1 MRRHMHSSGSTMPA
15 AHSAT
20 AGSRWLVT
28 AVSLC
33 GALAGASIIE
43 ALAALASRSSA
54 PISPDHLIAGPLALA
69 GAICGGLLA
78 AVLVSKEHHAA
89 SDSPDALA
97 DLQLVTDM
105 APADPMLWHP
115 AALVVPAVRMSPTLS
130 LRPSRAVP
138 RARRVRRALRHH
150 GTTRHPAH
158 TALSHQTLP
167 R

>member
-1 MRRHMHSSGSTMPA
+1 MRRHMQSSGSTTSA
-15 AHSAT
+15 ARSAT

-43 ALAALASRSSA
+43 ALAALASRSST
-54 PISPDHLIAGPLALA
+54 PISPDHLIAAPLALA
-69 GAICGGLLA
+69 GALCGGLLA

-105 APADPMLWHP
+105 APADPMIWHP
-115 AALVVPAVRMSPTLS
+115 AALVIPAVRMSPTLS

-150 GTTRHPAH
+150 GVARHAAH
-158 TALSHQTLP
+158 AALSHQTIP

>member
-1 MRRHMHSSGSTMPA
+1 MRRHMQSSGSTTSA
-15 AHSAT
+15 ARSAT

-43 ALAALASRSSA
+43 ALAALASRSST
-54 PISPDHLIAGPLALA
+54 PISPDHLIAAPLAFA
-69 GAICGGLLA
+69 GALCGGLLA
-78 AVLVSKEHHAA
+78 AVLVNKERHAA

-105 APADPMLWHP
+105 APADPMIWHP
-115 AALVVPAVRMSPTLS
+115 AALAIPAVRMSPTLS

-150 GTTRHPAH
+150 GVARHAAH
-158 TALSHQTLP
+158 AALSHQTIP